1 MSMAMSVDE
10 SRRQVQNDDDRDI
23 LTSALAAV
31 ASSRRSP
38 GSGSGKKSR
47 QPLPREFRDQRSP
60 EEKVN
65 PFPPRQSVFI
75 LTWTL

>member
-38 GSGSGKKSR
+38 GSGKKSR

-60 EEKVN
+60 EEKV
-65 PFPPRQSVFI
+65 
-75 LTWTL
+75 